1 MNSANA
7 HRIIGFSVM
16 KFARIF
22 VLAIAVAAGFIAFRM
37 VMMSGGS
44 KPEPQMADAP
54 VEKQERAQVLVASK
68 DIALGM
74 KLSEKDFSWANW
86 PEDSLPGGAV
96 TKKADPGAVKTFAGR
111 IARAPIFAGE
121 PIRPERLIS
130 TDKGFMAAILPKGK
144 RAIAVGVEAET
155 TAGGFI
161 LPGDKVDLI
170 LTRRSDTGA
179 TSETILENV
188 RVLAIDS
195 TTAGEQDQ
203 KNLSPKR
210 TATLEL
216 TLAQSEIV
224 AQSQQ
229 IGTISL
235 ALRSAQDSA
244 DDAEEENSRR
254 RGVSY
259 VKYGVQSQAGTK

>member
-1 MNSANA
+1 L
-7 HRIIGFSVM
+7 VM

-22 VLAIAVAAGFIAFRM
+22 VLAIAVAAGIIAFRM
-37 VMMSGGS
+37 VMLSGGS
-44 KPEPQMADAP
+44 PEPQVVQEP
-54 VEKQERAQVLVASK
+54 VAEQKTQVLVAK
-68 DIALGM
+68 NDINLGG
-74 KLSEKDFSWANW
+74 KLSQADLTWANW
-86 PEDSLPGGAV
+86 PADSIPFGSV
-96 TKKADPGAVKTFAGR
+96 TRNDSPTAEEEYAGR

-121 PIRPERLIS
+121 PIRPERLIN

-144 RAIAVGVEAET
+144 RAIAVSVEAET
-155 TAGGFI
+155 SAGGFI

-170 LTRRSDTGA
+170 LTRKSDSGA
-179 TSETILENV
+179 LSETILENI
-188 RVLAIDS
+188 RVLAIDE

-203 KNLSPKR
+203 KNLSPRR

-216 TLAQSEIV
+216 TLPQSEIV

-244 DDAEEENSRR
+244 DDATDDNSRR

-259 VKYGVQSQAGTK
+259 VKYGVTSQAGAQ

>member
-1 MNSANA
+1 
-7 HRIIGFSVM
+7 M

-22 VLAIAVAAGFIAFRM
+22 VLAIAVAAGIIAFRM
-37 VMMSGGS
+37 VMMSGG
-44 KPEPQMADAP
+44 KPETVAVQEP
-54 VEKQERAQVLVASK
+54 VTAQSKAQVLVAKK
-68 DIALGM
+68 DIGLGG
-74 KLSEKDFSWANW
+74 KLVLDDMAWADW
-86 PEDSLPGGAV
+86 PEDAIPFGAV
-96 TKKADPGAVKTFAGR
+96 TKQVNPAAEEEYAGR

-121 PIRPERLIS
+121 PIRPERLIN
-130 TDKGFMAAILPKGK
+130 TDKGFMSAILPKGK

-170 LTRRSDTGA
+170 LTRKSDTGA
-179 TSETILENV
+179 ISETILENI
-188 RVLAIDS
+188 RVLAIDT
-195 TTAGEQDQ
+195 TTAGEQEQ
-203 KNLSPKR
+203 KNLNPKR

-216 TLAQSEIV
+216 TLSQSEIV

-244 DDAEEENSRR
+244 DDAVAEDSRR

-259 VKYGVQSQAGTK
+259 VKYGVTSGAGTQ

>member
-1 MNSANA
+1 
-7 HRIIGFSVM
+7 M

-22 VLAIAVAAGFIAFRM
+22 VLAIAVAAGLLAFRM
-37 VMMSGGS
+37 VMMSGGNEG
-44 KPEPQMADAP
+44 EPQVVQAP
-54 VEKQERAQVLVASK
+54 VETNSIKVLVASK
-68 DIALGM
+68 DIALGG
-74 KLSEKDFSWANW
+74 KLTKDDFSWANW
-86 PEDSLPGGAV
+86 PEGEVPGGAV
-96 TKKADPGAVKTFAGR
+96 TQQSDPTAEEEFEGR
-111 IARAPIFAGE
+111 ITRAPIYQGE
-121 PIRPERLIS
+121 PIRPERLIN

-144 RAIAVGVEAET
+144 RAIAVSVEAET

-170 LTRRSDTGA
+170 LTRTSDDLVL
-179 TSETILENV
+179 SETILENV

-216 TLAQSEIV
+216 TLGQSEIV
-224 AQSQQ
+224 AQAQQ

-244 DDAEEENSRR
+244 DDAVAEDKRQ

-259 VKYGVQSQAGTK
+259 VKYGVTTKMGSR

>member
-1 MNSANA
+1 
-7 HRIIGFSVM
+7 M

-44 KPEPQMADAP
+44 KPEPKVAEAP
-54 VEKQERAQVLVASK
+54 VEKLDRAEVLVAAK
-68 DIALGM
+68 DISLGT
-74 KLSEKDFSWANW
+74 KLSEKDFAWAKW
-86 PEDSLPGGAV
+86 PEDSLPSAAV
-96 TKKADPGAVKTFAGR
+96 TRKAEPDAEKAYAGR
-111 IARAPIFAGE
+111 IARAPIFSGE

-144 RAIAVGVEAET
+144 RAIAVSVEAET

-195 TTAGEQDQ
+195 TTAGEPDQ

-216 TLAQSEIV
+216 TLPQSEIV

-244 DDAEEENSRR
+244 DDAEADNSRR

-259 VKYGVQSQAGTK
+259 VKYGVKSQAGVK

>member
-1 MNSANA
+1 MCALEYWVL
-7 HRIIGFSVM
+7 VM
-16 KFARIF
+16 KIARIF
-22 VLAIAVAAGFIAFRM
+22 VLAIAVAAGIIAFRM
-37 VMMSGGS
+37 VMMSGN
-44 KPEPQMADAP
+44 KPAEPQIVQAP
-54 VEKQERAQVLVASK
+54 AAEQIKTQVLVAQR
-68 DIALGM
+68 DIPLGA
-74 KLSEKDFSWANW
+74 KLTADDMSLAKW
-86 PEDSLPGGAV
+86 PEDAVPFGAV
-96 TKKADPGAVKTFAGR
+96 TKEASPLANEEYEGR

-121 PIRPERLIS
+121 PVRPERLIN

-144 RAIAVGVEAET
+144 RAIAVSVEAET

-170 LTRRSDTGA
+170 LTRKSDTGA
-179 TSETILENV
+179 LSETILENI

-216 TLAQSEIV
+216 TLPQSEVV

-229 IGTISL
+229 IGTIAL

-244 DDAEEENSRR
+244 DDADDEGGRR

-259 VKYGVQSQAGTK
+259 VKYGVTSQAGAQ

>member
-1 MNSANA
+1 
-7 HRIIGFSVM
+7 M

-37 VMMSGGS
+37 VMMSGGNQS
-44 KPEPQMADAP
+44 EPVVVQAP
-54 VEKQERAQVLVASK
+54 PKTQAEAEVLVAAK
-68 DIALGM
+68 DIALGS
-74 KLSEKDFSWANW
+74 KLTEDDFSWGEW
-86 PEDSLPGGAV
+86 PESSIPKGSV
-96 TKKADPGAVKTFAGR
+96 TKESDPTAKEKYSGR

-144 RAIAVGVEAET
+144 RAIAVSVEAET

-170 LTRRSDTGA
+170 LTRKVKGKGNEEDVVV
-179 TSETILENV
+179 SETILENV
-188 RVLAIDS
+188 RVLAIDT
-195 TTAGEQDQ
+195 TTAGEKDQ
-203 KNLSPKR
+203 KTLSPKR

-216 TLAQSEIV
+216 TLPQSEVV
-224 AQSQQ
+224 ALAQQ
-229 IGTISL
+229 VGTIAL

-244 DDAEEENSRR
+244 DDADSDTGRR

-259 VKYGVQSQAGTK
+259 VKYGVTSQVGVK

>member
-1 MNSANA
+1 
-7 HRIIGFSVM
+7 M
-16 KFARIF
+16 KSARIF
-22 VLAIAVAAGFIAFRM
+22 VLAIAVAAGFLAFRM
-37 VMMSGGS
+37 VMMGGNE
-44 KPEPQMADAP
+44 PEPQIAQAP
-54 VEKQERAQVLVASK
+54 VSDQQTANVLVAAK
-68 DIALGM
+68 DIPLGK
-74 KLSEKDFSWANW
+74 KLGEGDFSWAPW
-86 PEDSLPGGAV
+86 PEDAIPQGAV
-96 TKKADPGAVKTFAGR
+96 TKKTDAGAAEKYQGR
-111 IARAPIFAGE
+111 IAKAPIFAGE
-121 PIRPERLIS
+121 PIRTERLIN

-144 RAIAVGVEAET
+144 RAIAVSVEAET

-170 LTRRSDTGA
+170 LTRKSDAGA
-179 TSETILENV
+179 LSETILENV
-188 RVLAIDS
+188 RILAIDS

-203 KNLSPKR
+203 KNLAPKR

-216 TLAQSEIV
+216 TLSQSEIV

-244 DDAEEENSRR
+244 DDAEDDNSRR

-259 VKYGVQSQAGTK
+259 VKYGVASQAGAR

>member
-1 MNSANA
+1 
-7 HRIIGFSVM
+7 M

-22 VLAIAVAAGFIAFRM
+22 VLAIAVAAGIIAFRM

-44 KPEPQMADAP
+44 PEPQVAQAPAADQRKA
-54 VEKQERAQVLVASK
+54 KVLVAKQDIPLGGKIRK
-68 DIALGM
+68 DDM
-74 KLSEKDFSWANW
+74 SWADW
-86 PEDSLPGGAV
+86 PEEAIPAGAV
-96 TKKADPGAVKTFAGR
+96 TRKANPTAHETHEGR

-121 PIRPERLIS
+121 PIRPERLIN
-130 TDKGFMAAILPKGK
+130 TDKGFMAAILPKGM
-144 RAIAVGVEAET
+144 RAIAVSVEAET

-179 TSETILENV
+179 VSETILENV
-188 RVLAIDS
+188 RVLAIDQ

-216 TLAQSEIV
+216 TLSQSEIV

-229 IGTISL
+229 VGTISL

-244 DDAEEENSRR
+244 DDAETEDSRR

-259 VKYGVQSQAGTK
+259 VKYGVTSQAGAQ

>member
-1 MNSANA
+1 
-7 HRIIGFSVM
+7 M
-16 KFARIF
+16 KIARIL
-22 VLAIAVAAGFIAFRM
+22 VLAIAVAAGIIAFRM
-37 VMMSGGS
+37 VMMSGG
-44 KPEPQMADAP
+44 KPEPVVVQDTAP
-54 VEKQERAQVLVASK
+54 AQSKAQILVAK
-68 DIALGM
+68 NDIQLGG
-74 KLSEKDFSWANW
+74 KLTAEDMTWADW
-86 PEDSLPGGAV
+86 PEDAIPFGAV
-96 TKKADPGAVKTFAGR
+96 SKKLKPTAEEEYTGR

-121 PIRPERLIS
+121 PIRPERLIN
-130 TDKGFMAAILPKGK
+130 TDKGFMSAILPKGK

-170 LTRRSDTGA
+170 LTRKSDAGA
-179 TSETILENV
+179 ISETILENI
-188 RVLAIDS
+188 RVLAIDT
-195 TTAGEQDQ
+195 TTAGEKDQ
-203 KNLSPKR
+203 KSLSPKR

-229 IGTISL
+229 IGTIAL

-244 DDAEEENSRR
+244 DDAVEEDSRR

-259 VKYGVQSQAGTK
+259 VKYGVTSGAGAQ

>member
-1 MNSANA
+1 
-7 HRIIGFSVM
+7 M

-22 VLAIAVAAGFIAFRM
+22 VLAIAVAAGIIAFRM
-37 VMMSGGS
+37 VMMSGGT
-44 KPEPQMADAP
+44 PAP
-54 VEKQERAQVLVASK
+54 AVVETPVVEQKSQVLVAKNDINLGGKLSK
-68 DIALGM
+68 DDL
-74 KLSEKDFSWANW
+74 SWANW
-86 PEDSLPGGAV
+86 PADSIPFGSV
-96 TKKADPGAVKTFAGR
+96 TREASPTADEEFDGR

-121 PIRPERLIS
+121 PIRPERLIN
-130 TDKGFMAAILPKGK
+130 TDKGFMSAILPKGK
-144 RAIAVGVEAET
+144 RAIAVSVEAET

-170 LTRRSDTGA
+170 LTRKSDNGA
-179 TSETILENV
+179 RSETFLENI
-188 RVLAIDS
+188 RVLAIDA

-216 TLAQSEIV
+216 TLAQSELV

-229 IGTISL
+229 VGTIAL

-244 DDAEEENSRR
+244 DDAEADNSRR
-254 RGVSY
+254 RGVNF
-259 VKYGVQSQAGTK
+259 VKYGVTSQAGTQ

>member
-1 MNSANA
+1 
-7 HRIIGFSVM
+7 M

-22 VLAIAVAAGFIAFRM
+22 VLAIAVAAGLVAFRM
-37 VMMSGGS
+37 VMMSGGT
-44 KPEPQMADAP
+44 PEP
-54 VEKQERAQVLVASK
+54 VVVQERETEQPKTQVLVAK
-68 DIALGM
+68 NDIQLGG
-74 KLSEKDFSWANW
+74 KVTRDDLSWANW
-86 PEDSLPGGAV
+86 PKDAIPLGAV
-96 TKKADPGAVKTFAGR
+96 TRQNNADAENEYEGR

-121 PIRPERLIS
+121 PIRPERLIN

-144 RAIAVGVEAET
+144 RAIAVSVEAET
-155 TAGGFI
+155 SAGGFI

-170 LTRRSDTGA
+170 LTRKSDTGA
-179 TSETILENV
+179 RSETILENI
-188 RVLAIDS
+188 RVLAIDT
-195 TTAGEQDQ
+195 TTAGEQKE

-216 TLAQSEIV
+216 TIGQSEIV

-244 DDAEEENSRR
+244 DDAVEEDNRR

-259 VKYGVQSQAGTK
+259 VKYGVTSQAGAQ